1 MNHAEDRLHKA
12 IWCQLQRLLPDGA
25 VAQSFENRQNG
36 AIEGRRRKERGCLPG
51 WPDMGI
57 VWNTRTYYIE
67 LKTAAGK
74 LSEAQKERHAQLRAA
89 GAPVAVCRSLEDVLY
104 FLETHDV
111 PLKGVVMA

>member
-57 VWNTRTYYIE
+57 VWNTRTCYIE
-67 LKTAAGK
+67 LKTAAGSCQRSRRSGMPSCV
-74 LSEAQKERHAQLRAA
+74 L
-89 GAPVAVCRSLEDVLY
+89 PV
-104 FLETHDV
+104 
-111 PLKGVVMA
+111 PP